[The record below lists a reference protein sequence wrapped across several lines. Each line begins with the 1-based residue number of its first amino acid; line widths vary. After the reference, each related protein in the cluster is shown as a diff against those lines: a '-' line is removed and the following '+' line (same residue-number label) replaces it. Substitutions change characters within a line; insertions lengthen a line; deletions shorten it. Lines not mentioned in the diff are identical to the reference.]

1 LAQDAGELEDTAPTY
16 EKPTQT
22 IKATSSISQRI
33 LFNLIRHRGTLS
45 DIPSCKLIKSFFST
59 LWNSDPTLVILPYHA
74 AKHHYSSLTN
84 IKQDTGEQWG
94 QASSFL

>member
-1 LAQDAGELEDTAPTY
+1 MDPSRNTDTSVSALSNEIFQHLKKFQQSAQDAGELEDTAPTY

-45 DIPSCKLIKSFFST
+45 NIPSCKLFKSFFST
-59 LWNSDPTLVILPYHA
+59 L
-74 AKHHYSSLTN
+74 
-84 IKQDTGEQWG
+84 
-94 QASSFL
+94 